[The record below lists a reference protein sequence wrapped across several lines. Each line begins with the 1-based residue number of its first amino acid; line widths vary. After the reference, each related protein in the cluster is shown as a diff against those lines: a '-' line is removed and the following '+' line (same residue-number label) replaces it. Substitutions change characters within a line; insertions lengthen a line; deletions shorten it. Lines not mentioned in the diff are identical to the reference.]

1 MIWLVVFRRVLF
13 RSSASGTDALCFG
26 GTGTITASAV
36 GGSGAYQF
44 KLDGGA
50 FQAGGNFSGV
60 TVGPHTVTVQDAN
73 SCAATKDRKSVEQER
88 LTASASGTDAL
99 CFGGT
104 GTITASAVGGSGAY
118 QFKLDGG

>member
-1 MIWLVVFRRVLF
+1 MPV
-13 RSSASGTDALCFG
+13 RSQSVTVQDANSCAATKDVGMGQPGQLTASASGTDALCFG

-60 TVGPHTVTVQDAN
+60 TVRSPYATLFRSN
-73 SCAATKDRKSVEQER
+73 SCTATKDVAMGQP
-88 LTASASGTDAL
+88 G
-99 CFGGT
+99 
-104 GTITASAVGGSGAY
+104 
-118 QFKLDGG
+118 